1 MAGGGEDDKFL
12 TSDSE
17 TYSVATD
24 KLSTAATLAGHVID
38 GAGGISPSAMSENDL
53 VRIFLNIFV
62 PYPYSNLTTC
72 FSLSSGNSY
81 KAFSNIN

>member
-53 VRIFLNIFV
+53 VRIFLNFFHFDL
-62 PYPYSNLTTC
+62 PSQC
-72 FSLSSGNSY
+72 FFCTRL
-81 KAFSNIN
+81 FWW